1 MARLT
6 IYHRS
11 PIIYRYVI
19 RGVPGDESTNVG
31 QYLVVRFVRATDKDT
46 GKDCIF
52 VVGSMMTAWAK
63 AETIVPFGYAS
74 TMLSLNEDADV
85 DEVPHSE
92 IPYGSP
98 LLPPH
103 LIDICVV
110 DSTDER
116 LWFRHE
122 KSAPLGGLF
131 AASEPA
137 SHSGAGR
144 RPTPSRP
151 QVRVGVLLIDQK
163 LPLPL
168 RRRGALRRT
177 DGRGRRPG
185 ERRPDRLLADLL
197 ERGGSLMQESKYKP
211 SL

>member
-1 MARLT
+1 MPRLT
-6 IYHRS
+6 IYPNS
-11 PIIYRYVI
+11 PVIWQYVI

-31 QYLVVRFVRATDKDT
+31 QYYVVRFVRATDKDT

-52 VVGSMMTAWAK
+52 VVGSMMTATRK
-63 AETIVPFGYAS
+63 AETIVPFGFAS
-74 TMLSLNEDADV
+74 TMLSLGDAYGS
-85 DEVPHSE
+85 PHPE

-197 ERGGSLMQESKYKP
+197 ERGGSLMQKSKYKP

>member
-110 DSTDER
+110 DSTAER
-116 LWFRHE
+116 IWFRHE
-122 KSAPLGGLF
+122 RSAPLGGLF
-131 AASEPA
+131 AAR
-137 SHSGAGR
+137 GAGVPLKSWPPPYSLASAGTR
-144 RPTPSRP
+144 RSAPH
-151 QVRVGVLLIDQK
+151 
-163 LPLPL
+163 
-168 RRRGALRRT
+168 
-177 DGRGRRPG
+177 
-185 ERRPDRLLADLL
+185 
-197 ERGGSLMQESKYKP
+197 
-211 SL
+211 

>member
-74 TMLSLNEDADV
+74 TMLSLN
-85 DEVPHSE
+85 DEVPHAE

-116 LWFRHE
+116 MWFRHE
-122 KSAPLGGLF
+122 RSAPLGGLF
-131 AASEPA
+131 AAR
-137 SHSGAGR
+137 GAGVPLKSGPPPYSLASAGTRRSGKIRTSKASASASTAWCSAANR
-144 RPTPSRP
+144 RP
-151 QVRVGVLLIDQK
+151 
-163 LPLPL
+163 
-168 RRRGALRRT
+168 RT
-177 DGRGRRPG
+177 SAWRAATRSTARWSTGTGRK
-185 ERRPDRLLADLL
+185 PDA
-197 ERGGSLMQESKYKP
+197 P
-211 SL
+211 